1 MQEMSHPGSGGDR
14 VGLTEPDPDAPWD
27 AAAEAYREWR
37 AGSASAMDRLVR
49 VMTPV
54 LWHVVRAY
62 GLNRELAEDVVQSTW
77 LTLVRRADTIVDAQ
91 AVGGWLIIT
100 ARREAWRVGKH
111 AASTVTMDDEVLDA
125 VADAGVSA
133 EDTAVEH
140 DRHSRLWSSV
150 ATLDE
155 RCQRL
160 LRVIA
165 FDARPDYAK
174 IAGDLGMK
182 IGSIGPTRGRCL
194 DKLRSAVEA
203 QGGVA

>member
-1 MQEMSHPGSGGDR
+1 MQEMSHTGSGGDR

-27 AAAEAYREWR
+27 AAAAAFREWR
-37 AGSASAMDRLVR
+37 AGSAPAMDRLVR
-49 VMTPV
+49 VMTPI

-77 LTLVRRADTIVDAQ
+77 LTLVRRADSILDAQ
-91 AVGGWLIIT
+91 AVGGWLTIT
-100 ARREAWRVGKH
+100 ARREAWRVGKL
-111 AASTVTMDDEVLDA
+111 ATSTVTMEDEVLD
-125 VADAGVSA
+125 VVGESQVSA
-133 EDTAVEH
+133 EDTAEEH
-140 DRHSRLWSSV
+140 DRHTRLWASV

-160 LRVIA
+160 LRVVA

-174 IAGDLGMK
+174 IATDLGMR

-194 DKLRSAVEA
+194 EKLRSAVEA

>member
-1 MQEMSHPGSGGDR
+1 MQEMSHTGSGGDR

-27 AAAEAYREWR
+27 AAAQAFREWR
-37 AGSASAMDRLVR
+37 AGSAPAMDRLVR

-62 GLNRELAEDVVQSTW
+62 GLDRELAEDVVQSTW
-77 LTLVRRADTIVDAQ
+77 LTLVRRADTVLDAQ
-91 AVGGWLIIT
+91 AVGGWLTIT
-100 ARREAWRVGKH
+100 ARREAWRVAKH
-111 AASTVTMDDEVLDA
+111 AASTVTMEDEVLD
-125 VADAGVSA
+125 VVVEGGSSA
-133 EDTAVEH
+133 EDTAIEN
-140 DRHSRLWSSV
+140 DRHSRLWAGV

-160 LRVIA
+160 LRVVA

-174 IAGDLGMK
+174 IAGELGMR

-194 DKLRSAVEA
+194 DKLRSAIEA
-203 QGGVA
+203 QGAVA